1 MAIKDIDRL
10 THKRVNGI
18 KTGYWSAASKEAV
31 VQRLAEYENT
41 GFTPAGIDAL
51 RKEMPAPA
59 WTPCSERPPE
69 DGQDILAYL
78 VNEHEARIV
87 PANYDHG
94 TWYDCIFNKLIPAD
108 QITHWMPSPKP
119 PAQ

>member
-1 MAIKDIDRL
+1 MERL

-18 KTGYWSAASKEAV
+18 KTGYWSAAKKEEL
-31 VQRLAEYENT
+31 VQRLALYENT

-51 RKEMPAPA
+51 RKERTA
-59 WTPCSERPPE
+59 WIPCSERPPK

-78 VNEHEARIV
+78 TNEHEARIV

-94 TWYDCIFNKLIPAD
+94 TWYDCIFNKPISAD
-108 QITHWMPSPKP
+108 QITHWMPRPEPPKENEDDV
-119 PAQ
+119 